1 MSAALSIDDSQPIV
15 SRGFNLDTLLRYFS
29 RVIRSP
35 LLSYFAVNALSRH
48 HLSNSRLADSR
59 SKLAATAALW
69 ATVTLILPSVCK
81 LTTRLLL
88 CRRSKEVYWPGEIV
102 VVTGG
107 SHGVGLELTKRL
119 LRANARVAIIDVCP
133 FPLTEQLRP
142 GYCAHYS
149 CDITDLDAIKA
160 AAGQIRTDLGGDPTM
175 LVNNAGI
182 VVAKLLLDMSDREVD
197 KVIDVNLTSHF
208 HLIRQFLPAMIA
220 ANRGHIVSIGSIVSF
235 LGTPQAST
243 YCASKGGVKL
253 LHESMR
259 REVVSRYKAD
269 NVQFSIA
276 YPGII
281 NTGLFGGIDL
291 GQFFMPTL
299 RPDSIARSVFAALAS
314 GTGNEIFLPRLAN
327 ILPLLYAV
335 PASTRSSIIN
345 LISSGDTAMATFSG
359 HVKY

>member
-175 LVNNAGI
+175 L
-182 VVAKLLLDMSDREVD
+182 LLLDMSDREVD

-314 GTGNEIFLPRLAN
+314 GTGNEISF
-327 ILPLLYAV
+327 
-335 PASTRSSIIN
+335 PASRTSCRSSTHTRSSIIN